1 MNVLIVLKLPKHM
14 PSSAQ
19 ALKQALMSDIET
31 IYWLERVDSTQLE
44 LRRKLQE
51 NPDMAHLSAV
61 VAASQDKG
69 RGRGVSKW
77 HDTPGNSVLL
87 SVLLRWP
94 LPVRESFD
102 INRWVCGRLSSV
114 LPPSVSFK
122 WPNDLMVGE
131 RKLGGMLI
139 ENHWGST
146 GIKSSVLGLG
156 INVSASQKDLSRSIS
171 METLG
176 AEVDVMHWVQ
186 EILAALRPQA
196 NELEDIPALRKH
208 YDLLLWGREQWRSY
222 EADGVQFEAIVAHVQ
237 PSGHIGL
244 ELKNGTVVHYDLDTV
259 KWVHPYSE

>member
-1 MNVLIVLKLPKHM
+1 M

-19 ALKQALMSDIET
+19 AIKQALMSDIET
-31 IYWLERVDSTQLE
+31 MYWLERVDSTQLE
-44 LRRKLQE
+44 LKRKLQE

-77 HDTPGNSVLL
+77 RDTPGNSVLL

-94 LPVRESFD
+94 VPVKESFD
-102 INRWVCGRLSSV
+102 VNRWVCGRLSSV
-114 LPPSVSFK
+114 LPEKVAFK
-122 WPNDLMVGE
+122 WPNDLMVGD

-139 ENHWGST
+139 ENHWGAS

-156 INVSASQKDLSRSIS
+156 INVRASHMDLARSIS

-176 AEVDVMHWVQ
+176 AEADVMHWVQ
-186 EILAALRPQA
+186 EIVAALRPQA
-196 NELEDIPALRKH
+196 FEFADIPALRKR
-208 YDLLLWGREQWRSY
+208 YDQLLWGRNQWHRYEVEGRS
-222 EADGVQFEAIVAHVQ
+222 FEARVAHVQ
-237 PSGHIGL
+237 PSGHLGL

-259 KWVHPYSE
+259 TWVHPYSE

>member
-1 MNVLIVLKLPKHM
+1 M

-19 ALKQALMSDIET
+19 AIKQVLMSDIET

-61 VAASQDKG
+61 VAASQAKG

-77 HDTPGNSVLL
+77 HDTPGNSMLL

-94 LPVRESFD
+94 VPVKESFD
-102 INRWVCGRLSSV
+102 INRWVCARLSSV
-114 LPPSVSFK
+114 LPEKVKFK
-122 WPNDLMVGE
+122 WPNDLMVRD

-139 ENHWGST
+139 ENHWGSS

-156 INVSASQKDLSRSIS
+156 MNVRASHMDLARSIS

-176 AEVDVMHWVQ
+176 AEADVMLWVQ
-186 EILAALRPQA
+186 EIMAALRPQA
-196 NELEDIPALRKH
+196 LEFGDVPALRKR
-208 YDLLLWGREQWRSY
+208 YDQLLWGRDQWHRY
-222 EADGVQFEAIVAHVQ
+222 EVDGVPFDARVAHVQ
-237 PSGHIGL
+237 PSGYLGL

-259 KWVHPYSE
+259 KWLHPFSE